1 MLTVLLAAET
11 LLLILMAV
19 VVVALLRSH
28 AEILRRLDSL
38 GEGPAPTGD
47 LTVLAGPESGPRREG
62 TVVAPDIA
70 GTDLDGLGVQIGM
83 APGAPSTLVAFLTS
97 GCMTCME
104 FWRSFSERV
113 PELPGDGRLVIVV
126 KDSSHESP
134 TKLRRLAPA
143 GVSLVMSTDAWERY
157 EVPAAPYFVW
167 VDGATGEIHGEGAA
181 SAWDQVASLL
191 GDAIAEAEEVEWGP
205 SGPERSARI
214 DDELARAGIGPG
226 HPSLYPGGQ
235 DGMTEPGR

>member
-1 MLTVLLAAET
+1 MTVIVAAET
-11 LLLILMAV
+11 VLLILMAI

-38 GEGPAPTGD
+38 GHGAAAG
-47 LTVLAGPESGPRREG
+47 GPELADPNAGPRREG
-62 TVVAPDIA
+62 AVAAPDIA
-70 GTDLDGLGVQIGM
+70 GADLDGMGVQVGM

-104 FWRSFSERV
+104 FWRQFSEAPPEV
-113 PELPGDGRLVIVV
+113 PDGGRLVIVT

-143 GVSLVMSTDAWERY
+143 DVPVVLSTDAWERY

-167 VDGATGEIHGEGAA
+167 VDGASGEIHGEGAA
-181 SAWDQVASLL
+181 SAWEQVASLL
-191 GDAIAEAEEVEWGP
+191 GDALADAEDVEWGP

-214 DDELARAGIGPG
+214 DTELARAGIDPG
-226 HPSLYPGGQ
+226 HPSLYP
-235 DGMTEPGR
+235 DREAGMTEEAR